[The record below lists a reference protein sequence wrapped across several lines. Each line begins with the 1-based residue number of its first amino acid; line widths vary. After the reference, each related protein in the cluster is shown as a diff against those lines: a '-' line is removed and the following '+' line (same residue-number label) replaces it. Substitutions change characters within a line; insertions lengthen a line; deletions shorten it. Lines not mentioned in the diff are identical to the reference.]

1 MRLKVQLQLDALNSN
16 FKNFES
22 IMKSVNMP
30 LSTVVN
36 KFAVTQKCSAFWV
49 WAKKRNICT
58 LRVLTNF

>member
-1 MRLKVQLQLDALNSN
+1 MRLRVQLQLDALNSN

-36 KFAVTQKCSAFWV
+36 KFAVTQKCSAF
-49 WAKKRNICT
+49 
-58 LRVLTNF
+58 